1 VVCGLNF
8 GPRLSVSRASRYPP
22 ERKLLSSAHG
32 GLGSTPRTRRKT
44 NIPSI
49 QNRQQFVK
57 KTVVLSFPFPKLG
70 SMKSAPQKKLLTFL
84 AAMGLAARVLAAD
97 FFIHDGDRVV
107 FLGDSITEQRLYTTY
122 IEAYALTR
130 HPQWQLAFRN
140 VGWGGDTAWLRQR
153 SHPDESKLFA
163 ADEAT
168 QQGMVD
174 DAVGR
179 GLGRDVLPLKP
190 TAVTIDFGMNDHS
203 YQAFR
208 VDIFGAY
215 VRSQAELAKVLKS
228 NGVRVALLTPQPI
241 EDKRP
246 DPDQDV
252 RNQSLRKFSDG
263 LKDVAAKASV
273 TFGDQF
279 DPYMAI
285 MLRERAA
292 NPKVVIGGGD
302 AVHPGPIGHM
312 IMAWAILKELGASA
326 LVSRAEIDG
335 AAKTVVAVGA
345 CRIENLKF
353 ADEGISFDRLDDAL
367 PMPIDPAA
375 EPVLKLAP
383 ILAELNRYDLMIT
396 GLAAGA
402 YQLTIDGE
410 SVGKA
415 TAEQLGKGWNLAA
428 EAGPITKQ
436 TQELLKL
443 VFQKNN
449 LFFNRWR
456 NVQLFS
462 FPAWA
467 QSTEAETQ
475 RSAELAR
482 MDQKIVESEAQIEK
496 LRKPQL
502 RHFELKPVPP

>member
-1 VVCGLNF
+1 MPFL
-8 GPRLSVSRASRYPP
+8 
-22 ERKLLSSAHG
+22 
-32 GLGSTPRTRRKT
+32 
-44 NIPSI
+44 
-49 QNRQQFVK
+49 
-57 KTVVLSFPFPKLG
+57 FPKLG
-70 SMKSAPQKKLLTFL
+70 RMKSASNKRFFPLLASL
-84 AAMGLAARVLAAD
+84 VLSARVFAAD

-122 IEAYALTR
+122 IEAYVLTR
-130 HPQWQLAFRN
+130 HPQWRLTFRN

-163 ADEAT
+163 ADEAA
-168 QQGMVD
+168 QQKMVD
-174 DAVGR
+174 DSVGR

-208 VDIFGAY
+208 ADIFGAY
-215 VRSQAELAKVLKS
+215 IRSQAELAKVLKA
-228 NGVRVALLTPQPI
+228 NGARVALLTPQPI

-263 LKDVAAKASV
+263 LKDVAAKTAV

-285 MLRERAA
+285 MLHERVA
-292 NPKVVIGGGD
+292 NPKAFIGGGD
-302 AVHPGPIGHM
+302 AVHPGPAGHT

-335 AAKTVVAVGA
+335 AAKTVTAADA
-345 CRIENLKF
+345 CRIEKLKV
-353 ADEGISFDRLDDAL
+353 ADGVISFDRLDEAL

-383 ILAELNRYDLMIT
+383 ILDDLNRYELKIT
-396 GLAAGA
+396 GLALGD
-402 YQLTIDGE
+402 YELSIDGE
-410 SVGKA
+410 AVGKA
-415 TAEQLGKGWNLAA
+415 SSDDLGKGWNLAA
-428 EAGPITKQ
+428 KAGPITKQ
-436 TQELLKL
+436 GQDLLKL

-449 LFFNRWR
+449 IFFNRWR
-456 NVQLFS
+456 NIQLFS
-462 FPAWA
+462 FPGWA
-467 QSTEAETQ
+467 QSAECPEFEGR

-482 MDQKIVESEAQIEK
+482 LDKDIAASEAEIEK
-496 LRKPQL
+496 LRKPQSH
-502 RHFELKPVPP
+502 HFELKPAVP